1 MPSRGTHSM
10 TAAGE
15 KDFFPMTLK
24 KLLLI
29 ALVGTLCSFASP
41 VSASPLS
48 AVEGLEFLRRAFAGV
63 NDFTAEITQEKQLSL
78 MKKKMTA
85 SGTVRFRKPD
95 TFYMELYSP
104 YSSRV
109 LLKDTVLTLKLP
121 NEGVRQKISLPREQG
136 LGRWISFLD
145 RPVKSLPDGFDI
157 RAEKRGE
164 TVFLQFAPWKKGG
177 MREIQLSLSQDG
189 RLKRLVLEENNR
201 DRTVITFHRMKK
213 NTGLT
218 EGDFRLE

>member
-1 MPSRGTHSM
+1 
-10 TAAGE
+10 
-15 KDFFPMTLK
+15 MTLK

-29 ALVGTLCSFASP
+29 PFAAILLFFPSP
-41 VSASPLS
+41 ASASPLS
-48 AVEGLEFLRRAFAGV
+48 AVEGLEFLRRAFVGV

-85 SGTVRFRKPD
+85 SGTVRFKKPD

-104 YSSRV
+104 YASRI
-109 LLKDTVLTLKLP
+109 LLKNATLTLKLP
-121 NEGVRQKISLPREQG
+121 NEGVRQKLTLPREQG
-136 LGRWISFLD
+136 LGRWITFLD

-164 TVFLQFAPWKKGG
+164 TVTLQIIPRQKGA
-177 MREIQLSLSQDG
+177 MKEIQLSLWQDG

-201 DRTVITFHRMKK
+201 DRTVIIFNHMKK
-213 NTGLT
+213 NAGLT
-218 EGDFRLE
+218 ERDFRLE

>member
-1 MPSRGTHSM
+1 MRNEGFH
-10 TAAGE
+10 
-15 KDFFPMTLK
+15 FMTLQ
-24 KLLLI
+24 KLFLI
-29 ALVGTLCSFASP
+29 PIVAALFSLASP

-48 AVEGLEFLRRAFAGV
+48 AVEGLEFLRRAFVGV

-85 SGTVRFRKPD
+85 SGTVRFKKPD

-104 YSSRV
+104 YASRI
-109 LLKDTVLTLKLP
+109 LLKDTTLTLKLP

-145 RPVKSLPDGFDI
+145 RPVKSLPDGFDV
-157 RAEKRGE
+157 RAEKRGS
-164 TVFLQFAPWKKGG
+164 TVILEIAPRKKGA

-213 NTGLT
+213 NAGLT